1 MLGVSESAWLT
12 FIAWRMLRSPRVI
25 LSLRMK
31 KYSRRILIAISG
43 LLFALIGAA
52 LTHSIAVQSSQPA
65 IDNSAAFF
73 LQTTATPSPDG
84 EKDRS
89 EIGSTDEIVVMGIL
103 IVLIVSV
110 PIATRYKYWARHST
124 P

>member
-1 MLGVSESAWLT
+1 MVAV
-12 FIAWRMLRSPRVI
+12 AYPVRVI

-31 KYSRRILIAISG
+31 KYSRRIVILIAGFIV
-43 LLFALIGAA
+43 ALTVAA

-73 LQTTATPSPDG
+73 LQTTATPQPDD

-89 EIGSTDEIVVMGIL
+89 EIGSTDGIVVMGIL
-103 IVLIVSV
+103 IVLIVSI
-110 PIATRYKYWARHST
+110 PIATRRKYWTRHST

>member
-1 MLGVSESAWLT
+1 MKRRPEKSSNGSFSLPGHKL
-12 FIAWRMLRSPRVI
+12 RVI

-31 KYSRRILIAISG
+31 RYSRRIVILVAG
-43 LLFALIGAA
+43 FMLALATAA
-52 LTHSIAVQSSQPA
+52 LTHSIAVQSAQPA

-73 LQTTATPSPDG
+73 LQTTATPQPED

-89 EIGSTDEIVVMGIL
+89 EIGSTDGIVIMGIL
-103 IVLIVSV
+103 LVLIVSI
-110 PIATRYKYWARHST
+110 PIATRHKDWMRHSA